1 MKIVQKTRLLSS
13 LLLFAGGLFADGL
26 QYAVTVHQ
34 KSGLEQK
41 THVLSIDIKK
51 MYSLRLGHAVGDVC
65 SREELS
71 TMGLRHKPTVATTIG
86 SVRRGG
92 RYNGCPNELLI
103 IDSYAQSDAGLFR
116 PTLIL
121 DAAEGTIEIKQ
132 QKIYWQ
138 VGIGELSISID
149 RINQPATADN
159 EVVLYNPLFG
169 RDTRTAPQGLELVIE
184 RGKLNQVWSEWG
196 NARIPSQGYVL
207 HIGSKHPLAN
217 INWQNYLTKSC
228 VSPSTATID
237 LQRDNVYGVQGL
249 LMLVDQGRVVG
260 NWEQQFAVSGFPTR
274 LADEAGLDLNNKA
287 TRGTFVAQ
295 AHAHTAL
302 GLTAD
307 GLLKIVTVEGAGAT
321 LDEVAK
327 LMLGVGCVTA
337 MLASSGGDVGL
348 WYQDRLVTTP
358 VGEELPIGTALLLFE
373 NPPLE

>member
-1 MKIVQKTRLLSS
+1 MKIFQKTSLLGTV
-13 LLLFAGGLFADGL
+13 LLFAGGLFADGVVYEL
-26 QYAVTVHQ
+26 DVHE

-41 THVLSIDIKK
+41 THLLSIDIKK
-51 MYSLRLGHAVGDVC
+51 IYSLRLGHAVGDVC

-71 TMGLRHKPTVATTIG
+71 TMGLRHRPTVAATIG

-103 IDSYAQSDAGLFR
+103 IDSYVQSDAGLFR

-121 DAAEGTIEIKQ
+121 DAAESTIEIKQ

-138 VGIGELSISID
+138 VSIGDLAISID
-149 RINQPATADN
+149 RINQPAIADN

-169 RDTRTAPQGLELVIE
+169 RETRTAPQGLELVIE
-184 RGKLNQVWSEWG
+184 RGKLNQVRSEWG
-196 NARIPSQGYVL
+196 SAGIPSQGYVL

-217 INWQNYLTKSC
+217 INWQHYLTKSC
-228 VSPSTATID
+228 VSPWTATID
-237 LQRDNVYGVQGL
+237 LQRDNVFGVQGM
-249 LMLVDQGRVVG
+249 LMLVDQGRLVG
-260 NWEQQFAVSGFPTR
+260 NWEQQLAVSGFPKR

-287 TRGTFVAQ
+287 MRESFVAQ
-295 AHAHTAL
+295 AATHTAL

-307 GLLKIVTVEGAGAT
+307 GLLKIVTVEAAGAT

-337 MLASSGGDVGL
+337 MLASTGGDVGV
-348 WYQDRLVTTP
+348 WYQDQLVTTP